1 MRKNVFFSFA
11 LLFLLFISSQS
22 LFAQTDTL
30 YGRVTDTNGNGISSV
45 TVTIYESGN
54 SPYCPNSTITA
65 ITSPFGYYS
74 AQIDYYCSAII
85 IPSAKQYTFTPSYR
99 FIDFQ
104 TGDYSNVNFVGEH
117 Q

>member
-1 MRKNVFFSFA
+1 VFFSFA

-22 LFAQTDTL
+22 LHAQTDTL
-30 YGRVTDTNGNGISSV
+30 YGRVTDANGSGIPSV
-45 TVTIYESGN
+45 TITIYESGN

-65 ITSPFGYYS
+65 TTSSFGYYS
-74 AQIDYYCSAII
+74 AQIDYYCTALIV
-85 IPSAKQYTFTPSYR
+85 PSAKQYTFTPSAL

-104 TGDYSNVNFVGEH
+104 INDYSNVNFVGEH